1 MEIDITSLL
10 KTNLF
15 TFSHS
20 AAEGGQDAGQNTWKA
35 ANRHAE
41 ETAPPLLDTPEKL
54 DTFRDWVGDSGGW
67 TREEID
73 AWTPT
78 ECNALFLQWIAG
90 DCRECPAIGGGNA
103 YSLEEIDWEETEV
116 EQSNGQISS
125 NLFRADDGRIF
136 FSLSN

>member
-1 MEIDITSLL
+1 MQIDITSLTAL
-10 KTNLF
+10 GMF

-20 AAEGGQDAGQNTWKA
+20 AAEGGQDAGRNTWQA

-54 DTFRDWVGDSGGW
+54 ETFRDWVNGSGGW

-90 DCRECPAIGGGNA
+90 DCRELGAD
-103 YSLEEIDWEETEV
+103 SLDEIDWTEAEEM
-116 EQSNGQISS
+116 QQAGQAPS
-125 NLFRADDGRIF
+125 NLYRGDDGRIYF
-136 FSLSN
+136 DLAR